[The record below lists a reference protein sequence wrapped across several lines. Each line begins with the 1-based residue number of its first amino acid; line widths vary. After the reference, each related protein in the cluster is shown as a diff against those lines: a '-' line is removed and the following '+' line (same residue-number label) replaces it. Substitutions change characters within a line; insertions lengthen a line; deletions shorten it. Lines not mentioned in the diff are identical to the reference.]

1 MKTFAFV
8 LAFLSTSCA
17 GFGGPPSPR
26 VREIVARVD
35 VAKILQCADRETAKD
50 LARCLGAR
58 AMSEGLRIAYEEALG
73 FAERAIEQSQRPSG
87 SERANVED
95 PELARELDRSLIRVG
110 LEIEKTHEG
119 TPL

>member
-17 GFGGPPSPR
+17 GFSAPPSPR

-35 VAKILQCADRETAKD
+35 VAKILRCAGQETPKD

-87 SERANVED
+87 SQRASVDD
-95 PELARELDRSLIRVG
+95 PELARSLDRSLIRVG